1 MRVNNQL
8 LIRHLGLQN
17 YEKMYRA
24 MVRFTT
30 ERNESTIDEIIYL
43 EHSPVYTL
51 GLAGKTEH
59 ILEPD
64 ATPVIKTD
72 RGGQVTYHGPGQ
84 LIIYLLID
92 LKRRGLNIKNLV
104 YQLEES
110 VIAMLAECS
119 INASRKAGAPG
130 VYVGDRKIAALGI
143 RVRRGCCYH
152 GLALNVDM
160 DTTPFNR
167 INPCGYPGL
176 EVTQLREQGI
186 ELNIE
191 QAAERLLPH
200 LVKNLNYDQENIII
214 DAELSEFPIDHIAA

>member
-1 MRVNNQL
+1 MNVNKL
-8 LIRHLGLQN
+8 LIRQLGLQD

-24 MVRFTT
+24 MASFTS
-30 ERNESTIDEIIYL
+30 ERNESTIDEILCL

-59 ILEPD
+59 IVEPD
-64 ATPVIKTD
+64 TTPVIKTD

-84 LIIYLLID
+84 LIIYLLLD
-92 LKRRGLNIKNLV
+92 LKRRGINIKNLV
-104 YQLEES
+104 YQLEGS
-110 VIAMLAECS
+110 VIAMLDECGL
-119 INASRKAGAPG
+119 NANRKAGAPG
-130 VYVGDRKIAALGI
+130 VYVGKRKIAALGI

-176 EVTQLREQGI
+176 EVTQLREQGVR
-186 ELNIE
+186 LSVE
-191 QAAERLLPH
+191 QAAEKLLPH
-200 LVKNLNYDQENIII
+200 IVKNLNYEQKNIVNE
-214 DAELSEFPIDHIAA
+214 AELSEFPIDHIAA

>member
-1 MRVNNQL
+1 MRINNQL

-30 ERNESTIDEIIYL
+30 ERNESTIDEIICL

-59 ILEPD
+59 ILKAD

-84 LIIYLLID
+84 LIIYLLLD

-119 INASRKAGAPG
+119 INANRKAGAPG
-130 VYVGDRKIAALGI
+130 VYIGERKIAALGI

-176 EVTQLREQGI
+176 VVTQLREQGVK
-186 ELNIE
+186 LSIE

-200 LVKNLNYDQENIII
+200 IVKNLNYDRENIVI
-214 DAELSEFPIDHIAA
+214 DTELSEFPIDYIAA